1 MKKSSCELLLHYY
14 PKVTEVDELRSTYIA
29 NCVFNTF
36 LSYSAIMLNIVTI
49 HAIRK
54 TSSLPNTLKTLLL
67 NLAVSDI
74 GVGLLVQPLYT
85 SLLVKWLQ
93 QNNTGCNTYMLF
105 VIITSSFYQASF
117 FGVVAL
123 SVDRFLAIHL
133 HLRYQE
139 LVTHKRVVAVV
150 ISMWLFSLFL
160 PLMMVWVPLSVDIF
174 LLIKFTLGVIGL
186 LLTTAI
192 YISIYFAVRRLKNQ
206 IRALQVEQAEENSEI
221 ANFARLIKSAVSIFY
236 VYITVLVCYAPHFI
250 SLVSLKINGPTI
262 ALHRFFLL
270 SLILVFLNSSL
281 NPVIYCWKM
290 RQIRQTLLN
299 ILRNMSFSEHYWAW
313 VNLVPPNKRKK
324 LGHMPPAMKAQWL
337 DNHVADI
344 YAWCDLLRR
353 FFYKDK
359 LKVLNWVLTGTYCD
373 TDNCIISFLP
383 LVSLCDNF
391 THFCHTWLN
400 STRQKFDAWSR
411 LMSRPATALKFKIC
425 RFLNRLIELK
435 SWKQVWS

>member
-29 NCVFNTF
+29 NCVFNNF

-160 PLMMVWVPLSVDIF
+160 PLMMVWAPLSVDIF

-299 ILRNMSFSEHYWAW
+299 ILRNMSFSEHY
-313 VNLVPPNKRKK
+313 
-324 LGHMPPAMKAQWL
+324 
-337 DNHVADI
+337 
-344 YAWCDLLRR
+344 
-353 FFYKDK
+353 
-359 LKVLNWVLTGTYCD
+359 
-373 TDNCIISFLP
+373 
-383 LVSLCDNF
+383 
-391 THFCHTWLN
+391 
-400 STRQKFDAWSR
+400 
-411 LMSRPATALKFKIC
+411 
-425 RFLNRLIELK
+425 
-435 SWKQVWS
+435 

>member
-1 MKKSSCELLLHYY
+1 MTKSSCEVYALYFSSFSEIEDLY
-14 PKVTEVDELRSTYIA
+14 STFIV
-29 NCVFNTF
+29 NSILNSF
-36 LSYSAIMLNIVTI
+36 LSYTAITLNIVTI
-49 HAIRK
+49 YAIGK
-54 TSSLPNTLKTLLL
+54 TSSLPKTLKTLLL
-67 NLAVSDI
+67 NLAVSDV
-74 GVGLLVQPLYT
+74 GVGLLGQPFYT
-85 SLLVKWLQ
+85 SLVVEWLLE
-93 QNNTGCNTYMLF
+93 NNPGCNANIAFIFIVNMFSF
-105 VIITSSFYQASF
+105 VSF
-117 FGVVAL
+117 FGVVAV
-123 SVDRFLAIHL
+123 SVDRLLAIHL

-299 ILRNMSFSEHYWAW
+299 ILRNMSFSEHY
-313 VNLVPPNKRKK
+313 
-324 LGHMPPAMKAQWL
+324 
-337 DNHVADI
+337 
-344 YAWCDLLRR
+344 
-353 FFYKDK
+353 
-359 LKVLNWVLTGTYCD
+359 
-373 TDNCIISFLP
+373 
-383 LVSLCDNF
+383 
-391 THFCHTWLN
+391 
-400 STRQKFDAWSR
+400 
-411 LMSRPATALKFKIC
+411 
-425 RFLNRLIELK
+425 
-435 SWKQVWS
+435 